1 MIIPIILHLEGVL
14 YLGDAMAR
22 EPRERTTKSFM
33 ALGGL
38 TVDKIMNSLAGS
50 AVFILDIA
58 SST

>member
-1 MIIPIILHLEGVL
+1 
-14 YLGDAMAR
+14 MAR